1 MSAEKFDLK
10 NIGKEI
16 VSDLEKKGLFIGT
29 YHKYPAIP
37 VPSLAVEFLLGY
49 DGYPL
54 SVLTQIV
61 GKKSSFKTSLSI
73 EIAKWHV
80 EQNGGVFYI
89 DTEGGSSA
97 LVQSILG
104 DNVVC
109 FSCSTLD
116 KWMATVNYIFKK
128 ISEDFDEKNTHCP
141 ICIIVDSVTAV
152 SSTSTIQKMD
162 EEGIL
167 NLSYPTDTK
176 QISQFFKKKSE
187 MLNRYPFSFIGIN
200 HIKETISL
208 TGGQEEYVPGGR
220 QLQYVCNVQ
229 LRTTKVKKPELTSK
243 DTVVS
248 AVKIETD
255 FNRLANEGRAILVP
269 VIFKYLEE
277 REVIC
282 HFDWYAATTK
292 LLSRA
297 EPYKRDVGDKWLK
310 RIKQVI
316 DVQERASG
324 SKGILYYCKD
334 LGITES
340 SALDATEFGKLI
352 ESNQAIKEELRR
364 ALMIRRAV
372 FYSQDK
378 PYNELQL
385 EGERNAG

>member
-1 MSAEKFDLK
+1 
-10 NIGKEI
+10 
-16 VSDLEKKGLFIGT
+16 
-29 YHKYPAIP
+29 
-37 VPSLAVEFLLGY
+37 
-49 DGYPL
+49 
-54 SVLTQIV
+54 
-61 GKKSSFKTSLSI
+61 
-73 EIAKWHV
+73 
-80 EQNGGVFYI
+80 
-89 DTEGGSSA
+89 
-97 LVQSILG
+97 
-104 DNVVC
+104 
-109 FSCSTLD
+109 
-116 KWMATVNYIFKK
+116 
-128 ISEDFDEKNTHCP
+128 
-141 ICIIVDSVTAV
+141 
-152 SSTSTIQKMD
+152 
-162 EEGIL
+162 
-167 NLSYPTDTK
+167 
-176 QISQFFKKKSE
+176 
-187 MLNRYPFSFIGIN
+187 
-200 HIKETISL
+200 
-208 TGGQEEYVPGGR
+208 
-220 QLQYVCNVQ
+220 
-229 LRTTKVKKPELTSK
+229 
-243 DTVVS
+243 
-248 AVKIETD
+248 TD

-378 PYNELQL
+378 PYNKLQL
-385 EGERNAG
+385 EGERNAE